1 VHIVPNIEE
10 EVMDIAKDSWYC
22 RWFFWSVEIVSTCAN
37 WQEIREQRDVDYYQ
51 TTGTTLCQFMRTTL
65 VWAPFVLLLH
75 TIVYATFIAAVTI
88 VPYRLFGTT
97 YLILAAGTMALAALI
112 RYMPK
117 HLRTAMGPA
126 TEKVA
131 IGLHNAR
138 IRIEEIHA
146 LHVAS
151 RQPGFLRLVYEWVLA
166 KKRSVCPV
174 IRFN

>member
-1 VHIVPNIEE
+1 
-10 EVMDIAKDSWYC
+10 MDIAKDSWYS
-22 RWFFWSVEIVSTCAN
+22 RWFFWSVEVVSTCAN
-37 WQEIREQRDVDYYQ
+37 WQEIRKPRDVHYYQ
-51 TTGTTLCQFMRTTL
+51 TAGTTLCQFMRTTL

-75 TIVYATFIAAVTI
+75 TIAYATLIAAVTI

-97 YLILAAGTMALAALI
+97 YLQVALGAIALAALI

-117 HLRTAMGPA
+117 QLRTAMGPA
-126 TEKVA
+126 TEEVS
-131 IGLHNAR
+131 IRLHNAR

-146 LHVAS
+146 SRVAS
-151 RQPGFLRLVYEWVLA
+151 RQLGFLRLVYEWALA